1 MWLIILDISKLLKL
15 EGVRVS
21 SMVFSLLLLFSVCQA
36 FKAIKSFLSKLETV
50 SDDPT
55 KLAEIG
61 IDCCTGTPN
70 SVLMTCLSGSLFN
83 YAVYLVKCHPQLAE
97 MPASV

>member
-1 MWLIILDISKLLKL
+1 MWFVYVIILDISKLLKL
-15 EGVRVS
+15 EVTFS
-21 SMVFSLLLLFSVCQA
+21 SILSSILLLLSVCQA

-61 IDCCTGTPN
+61 IGFCTGTPN
-70 SVLMTCLSGSLFN
+70 SVFICFLLSINVALEGF
-83 YAVYLVKCHPQLAE
+83 
-97 MPASV
+97 

>member
-1 MWLIILDISKLLKL
+1 MMMMKMKSCIS
-15 EGVRVS
+15 VS
-21 SMVFSLLLLFSVCQA
+21 SFSVCQA

-61 IDCCTGTPN
+61 IDCYTGAPN
-70 SVLMTCLSGSLFN
+70 SVWFFCFSL
-83 YAVYLVKCHPQLAE
+83 P
-97 MPASV
+97 